1 MHLARSRSLALLGKS
16 TSRSK
21 NGVLPTKELWKGI
34 HFTQDVQASESKEE
48 HLHRVYNRENT
59 PFVHNSKAMA
69 PRFGV
74 VKDKFVAKYEPLLRE
89 SERMEKIEALAKQS
103 RDLTIQQRQ
112 EEEERK

>member
-1 MHLARSRSLALLGKS
+1 MALLGKS